1 MRVLRIS
8 PLRRAFFCDFSSKE
22 VCFSS
27 EHLQSSKIR
36 AFMKLKFHP
45 LSFALS
51 FALFTALTVF
61 SASAEKADRDKPMNI
76 EADALKH
83 DDQQQLTIFT
93 GKVLMTKGSL
103 SLKAA
108 RLEVKQ
114 DGQGHQMAKLSAEP
128 SERIFF
134 RQKREGLDEFIEGES
149 ETALYNS
156 QADTITLIG
165 RAELRMLR
173 GTQVADR
180 IQGQQ
185 IVINNTTEVFTVDGK
200 ATTAAGASGG
210 GQRVKATLTPRP
222 KTIEPVPSS
231 AGTPLKPSQRIGND
245 KP

>member
-1 MRVLRIS
+1 
-8 PLRRAFFCDFSSKE
+8 
-22 VCFSS
+22 
-27 EHLQSSKIR
+27 
-36 AFMKLKFHP
+36 MKLKFHP

-83 DDQQQLTIFT
+83 DDQQQLTTFT
-93 GKVLMTKGSL
+93 GKVLMSKGSL
-103 SLKAA
+103 VLKAA
-108 RLEVKQ
+108 RMEVKQ
-114 DGQGHQMAKLSAEP
+114 DGQGHQMAKLSADAG
-128 SERIFF
+128 ERIFF
-134 RQKREGLDEFIEGES
+134 RQKREGLDEFMEGEA

-165 RAELRMLR
+165 RAELRTLR
-173 GTQVADR
+173 GAMVADR

-185 IVINNTTEVFTVDGK
+185 IVINNSTEVFTVDGK
-200 ATTAAGASGG
+200 STTASGTPSG
-210 GQRVKATLTPRP
+210 GQRVKATLTPRA
-222 KTIEPVPSS
+222 KTNETAPPS